1 MESRIRMAKDA
12 ERLYFPYI
20 DGLRALSI
28 IAVVLYHLEPALLP
42 GGFSGVDIFFVVS
55 GFIVS
60 ASLHGY
66 KASGFLALV
75 ALFYARRFRRIVP
88 ALLFMLVTTSLAVVV
103 FIPEAF
109 LSNNIRRT
117 AIAAFFGFSN
127 FRLAGG
133 PDYFSPLAEFNPFT
147 HTWSLAVEEQFYLIF
162 PVLIFLLTGGGRIA
176 RAAAAGLFALC
187 VLSFAYGFIEPST
200 SFRLGFYSSFSRFWE
215 IALGVLL
222 YATLARF
229 GMFEARP
236 VPLPELR
243 AATFPGSAL
252 IVAGFLAGNSQA
264 YPVPGAALP
273 VFGALLLIAGLQG
286 RVPLSPIGRVLSS
299 RTAVAI
305 GLISYSLYLWHWP
318 VFVLFRW
325 TAGFSTPVQKLVA
338 LAIAVALALISYF
351 VVEKPLRTLP
361 WLRAPLRAI
370 PLSLAAVILLAWGGD
385 RMFANASNFSASV
398 VTANR
403 ADWYPETRTRAG
415 ADCRVEWRTKPFAA
429 GTAFLSQRNGCEGA
443 DTSARLFVIGDS
455 HATAYF
461 TMLADYARLRRAP
474 VALYQVPGCYFVHLV
489 PSAAGCAA
497 TVGAVLDEV
506 AGQLKAGDVVFM
518 PSLRVPRF
526 REHWGERDLDTVGA
540 WNGMTQNSEAGFAE
554 ALAAFARLG
563 IPGVHFVFE
572 LPKPIFPTPLF
583 RCSDW
588 FNRSNPACN
597 GGTRMDRAL
606 LERHRQPVIAFAER
620 LQGKVANFSTWD
632 PFPLLCPGSTCSML
646 KDGKPLLFDADHV
659 SGFANRL
666 LLADFV
672 RKMDELGAPPR

>member
-1 MESRIRMAKDA
+1 MAKDA

-236 VPLPELR
+236 VPLPEIR
-243 AATFPGSAL
+243 DRDF
-252 IVAGFLAGNSQA
+252 
-264 YPVPGAALP
+264 
-273 VFGALLLIAGLQG
+273 
-286 RVPLSPIGRVLSS
+286 S
-299 RTAVAI
+299 R
-305 GLISYSLYLWHWP
+305 L
-318 VFVLFRW
+318 
-325 TAGFSTPVQKLVA
+325 
-338 LAIAVALALISYF
+338 
-351 VVEKPLRTLP
+351 
-361 WLRAPLRAI
+361 
-370 PLSLAAVILLAWGGD
+370 
-385 RMFANASNFSASV
+385 
-398 VTANR
+398 
-403 ADWYPETRTRAG
+403 G
-415 ADCRVEWRTKPFAA
+415 ADR
-429 GTAFLSQRNGCEGA
+429 G
-443 DTSARLFVIGDS
+443 
-455 HATAYF
+455 
-461 TMLADYARLRRAP
+461 
-474 VALYQVPGCYFVHLV
+474 
-489 PSAAGCAA
+489 
-497 TVGAVLDEV
+497 
-506 AGQLKAGDVVFM
+506 
-518 PSLRVPRF
+518 
-526 REHWGERDLDTVGA
+526 
-540 WNGMTQNSEAGFAE
+540 
-554 ALAAFARLG
+554 G
-563 IPGVHFVFE
+563 IPGRQFTGVSGARRGC
-572 LPKPIFPTPLF
+572 F
-583 RCSDW
+583 RCSAHC
-588 FNRSNPACN
+588 F
-597 GGTRMDRAL
+597 
-606 LERHRQPVIAFAER
+606 
-620 LQGKVANFSTWD
+620 
-632 PFPLLCPGSTCSML
+632 
-646 KDGKPLLFDADHV
+646 
-659 SGFANRL
+659 
-666 LLADFV
+666 
-672 RKMDELGAPPR
+672 